1 MLWHGLHSFAAR
13 FFCAFSL
20 HTNAD
25 ANRPPHIEA
34 LQSKE
39 KPNFMNKMPKD
50 ASAVIAPHWLENT
63 STVFRTRPPEFR
75 KARRRKKK
83 SKKTKPPLS
92 NACQQARSPPDW
104 INLQSLFSE
113 KEAAAI
119 LGISVD
125 TLRRLGDAGPKRRH
139 PSPGRV
145 AYKLGEVLAVA
156 DAA

>member
-1 MLWHGLHSFAAR
+1 
-13 FFCAFSL
+13 
-20 HTNAD
+20 
-25 ANRPPHIEA
+25 
-34 LQSKE
+34 
-39 KPNFMNKMPKD
+39 MNKMPKD
-50 ASAVIAPHWLENT
+50 ASALIDPQWLEGT
-63 STVFRTRPPEFR
+63 STGFRTRPPEFR

-83 SKKTKPPLS
+83 KKSKKTTPYAS
-92 NACQQARSPPDW
+92 QQVCSPPDW
-104 INLQSLFSE
+104 IKLQSLISE

-156 DAA
+156 DGA